1 MNKVSLL
8 LIFLLCN
15 FIFFLRATMKN
26 LIMKVNF
33 LDDYL
38 EESLVVQTKV

>member
-15 FIFFLRATMKN
+15 FIFLRATMKN